1 MQIQL
6 LAGSHLYNERL
17 AILKEELLLLEE
29 VEFHLTQ
36 VVGAKLQ
43 VDSGRDGSP
52 QIQFIRRRGNISKFN
67 LGNGQ
72 RGHFLLFIYMYMVW
86 TQ

>member
-36 VVGAKLQ
+36 VVRAKLQ

-52 QIQFIRRRGNISKFN
+52 
-67 LGNGQ
+67 
-72 RGHFLLFIYMYMVW
+72 
-86 TQ
+86 